1 MVYPDRLLP
10 RPNYR
15 LISDVEALDSF
26 FLQRS
31 TPDPD
36 ILDPD
41 TNTIKPGYIS
51 FQTGHLHDL
60 STNLIGVFIPE
71 DRFWRIIGENKEYF
85 TREPWPVGE
94 VVKAPSYPND
104 FEYVTTL
111 GAIYFPLNRLNGLC
125 ISYNKGDQ
133 DYFTAICKVLH
144 TPVRSN
150 FWHFSLRWFNEEGD
164 VLYQKGSWKKKM
176 LTSARAA
183 LIEFGLI
190 SEPEVQKID
199 ISLFT

>member
-15 LISDVEALDSF
+15 LISDVEALNLF

-31 TPDPD
+31 TPDLD
-36 ILDPD
+36 IIDPV
-41 TNTIKPGYIS
+41 TNTIKPTYVS
-51 FQTGHLHDL
+51 SPTEHLHDL

-94 VVKAPSYPND
+94 VVKTPSYPDD
-104 FEYVTTL
+104 FEHVTNL
-111 GAIYFPLNRLNGLC
+111 GAIYFPVNKLNGLS
-125 ISYNKGDQ
+125 IPYNKAAEDG
-133 DYFTAICKVLH
+133 FTAICRILH

-150 FWHFSLRWFNEEGD
+150 FWHFSLRWFSEEGD
-164 VLYQKGSWKKKM
+164 VLHQKGSWKKRM

-183 LIEFGLI
+183 LIEFGVI
-190 SEPEVQKID
+190 SEPEVQYLD
-199 ISLFT
+199 ISLYT

>member
-15 LISDVEALDSF
+15 LISDVEALNSF

-31 TPDPD
+31 TIDLDIIDPV
-36 ILDPD
+36 
-41 TNTIKPGYIS
+41 TNTIKPTYVS
-51 FQTGHLHDL
+51 SPTEHLHDL

-94 VVKAPSYPND
+94 AAKAPSYPND
-104 FEYVTTL
+104 FERVTNL
-111 GAIYFPLNRLNGLC
+111 GAIYFPVNKLNGLS
-125 ISYNKGDQ
+125 IPYNKGAKDG
-133 DYFTAICKVLH
+133 FTAICRILH

-164 VLYQKGSWKKKM
+164 VLYQKGSWKKRM
-176 LTSARAA
+176 LTSTRAA
-183 LIEFGLI
+183 LIEFGAI
-190 SEPEVQKID
+190 SEPEIQNID
-199 ISLFT
+199 ISLYT